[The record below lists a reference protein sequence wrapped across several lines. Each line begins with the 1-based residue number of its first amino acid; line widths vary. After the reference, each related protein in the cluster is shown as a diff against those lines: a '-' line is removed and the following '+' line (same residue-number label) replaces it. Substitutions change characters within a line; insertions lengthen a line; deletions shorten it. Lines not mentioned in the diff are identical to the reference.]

1 MKIEGAQRPVL
12 DATECFTEPRGIFG
26 SSLHI
31 LDEYMQQ
38 CGYIFLTS
46 VRLLSEEFKSEK
58 CILTVIKASL
68 IVQSRLKVWI
78 V

>member
-1 MKIEGAQRPVL
+1 MQLLHKCK
-12 DATECFTEPRGIFG
+12 CFTEPEGIFG

-38 CGYIFLTS
+38 CGYIFLMS

-58 CILTVIKASL
+58 CH
-68 IVQSRLKVWI
+68 
-78 V
+78 